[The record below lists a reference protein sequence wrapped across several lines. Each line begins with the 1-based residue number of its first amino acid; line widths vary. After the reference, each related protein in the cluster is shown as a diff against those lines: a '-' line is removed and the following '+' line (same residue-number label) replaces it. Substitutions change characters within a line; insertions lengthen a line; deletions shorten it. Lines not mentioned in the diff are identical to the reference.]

1 MSNTAQVDY
10 HPRLPAEVQRN
21 RNKCLRTTAERH
33 ATIECMRLLADLLTF
48 PLLAIGAMLVVI
60 DILLLLALIVGGPPE
75 LEATTGWWDLFVG
88 LGIPGIMMLVGGIL
102 LTRKLAQQ

>member
-1 MSNTAQVDY
+1 
-10 HPRLPAEVQRN
+10 
-21 RNKCLRTTAERH
+21 
-33 ATIECMRLLADLLTF
+33 MRLLADLLTF
-48 PLLAIGAMLVVI
+48 PLLAIGAILVVI
-60 DILLLLALIVGGPPE
+60 DILLLLALIVGGPKE

>member
-1 MSNTAQVDY
+1 
-10 HPRLPAEVQRN
+10 
-21 RNKCLRTTAERH
+21 
-33 ATIECMRLLADLLTF
+33 MRLLADLLTF
-48 PLLAIGAMLVVI
+48 PLLSIGGMLVII
-60 DILLLLALIVGGPPE
+60 DILLLLALIVGGPVE